1 MTPNQADREAA
12 ADWCEAQP
20 FPSKQAE
27 APAIRAGEYDHHSLV
42 QAFAA
47 HRRAALEE
55 AARVAES
62 LIPMPGSIQ
71 QMHGTPAQAVFE
83 AAQAIRALIDKEPT

>member
-1 MTPNQADREAA
+1 MTPNQADRDAA

-47 HRRAALEE
+47 HRCAALEE
-55 AARVAES
+55 ALAQQPCTAENPNESDYELGRFDGIIAFAR
-62 LIPMPGSIQ
+62 
-71 QMHGTPAQAVFE
+71 
-83 AAQAIRALIDKEPT
+83 AIRALIDKEPT